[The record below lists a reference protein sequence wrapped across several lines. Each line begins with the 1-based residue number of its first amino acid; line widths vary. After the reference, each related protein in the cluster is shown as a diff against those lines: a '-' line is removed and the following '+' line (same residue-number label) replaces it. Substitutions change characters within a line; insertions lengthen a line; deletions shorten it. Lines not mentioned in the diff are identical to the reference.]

1 LALQK
6 RFHSVD
12 FAINQ
17 SPAGRVVINIQV
29 DRWLWMITRQQ
40 MEVGAV
46 NNEIEGLLGFKIELK
61 DRMVSLEKALSEA
74 SGKKL
79 LLGL

>member
-1 LALQK
+1 
-6 RFHSVD
+6 
-12 FAINQ
+12 
-17 SPAGRVVINIQV
+17 VVINIQV

-40 MEVGAV
+40 IEVGAV

>member
-1 LALQK
+1 M
-6 RFHSVD
+6 D
-12 FAINQ
+12 E
-17 SPAGRVVINIQV
+17 
-29 DRWLWMITRQQ
+29 TRQQ
-40 MEVGAV
+40 IEVGAV